1 MVIAL
6 FDILIMLLNV
16 LWWIIIIQ
24 VILSWLFVFNVL
36 NVSSQGVRAFANAL
50 EKITAP
56 IYRPIR
62 KILPDFGGIDFS
74 PVVVLLAIM
83 VLQRLLAG
91 VAADIAI
98 S

>member
-36 NVSSQGVRAFANAL
+36 NVSSQGVRAFAGAL